1 MQRVVTFLW
10 ALPLLVAACA
20 AQSLVSMEACS
31 RGNGAPGF
39 QNFTISPCDSE
50 PCVITR
56 GETYNVTFFA
66 QATADASVVM
76 LSTSVHQQSNATL
89 VQIGQTVSCHF
100 RDFPC
105 NVTKGELFRGSYNFR
120 LGFSTFA
127 PEEATY
133 WVQVGTY
140 QALFACGQTKLIVE

>member
-1 MQRVVTFLW
+1 MHRLVKFPWT
-10 ALPLLVAACA
+10 LLLLAAACA
-20 AQSLVSMEACS
+20 AQNLVSMEECA
-31 RGNGAPGF
+31 RGNGVPGF
-39 QNFTISPCDSE
+39 KNFTIYPCDSD

-66 QATADASVVM
+66 EATANANVVM

-89 VQIGQTVSCHF
+89 VQVGQTVSCHF

-105 NVTKGELFRGSYNFR
+105 NVTKGELFRGSYNFG
-120 LGFSTFA
+120 LSFGTFT
-127 PEEATY
+127 PEEVTY

-140 QALFACGQTKLIVE
+140 QAMFACGRVNLIVE